1 MELHVRVRYRTS
13 PFFVGGWGG
22 PDTRPPDVNSE
33 NENVRANF
41 PAE

>member
-1 MELHVRVRYRTS
+1 MCEYGTGLLRS
-13 PFFVGGWGG
+13 LLGGG

>member
-13 PFFVGGWGG
+13 PFFVGGG